1 MDNNTTTGNSS
12 HPHICKELSCFLT
25 KEERYVIAASLFAIA
40 LISLTGNIPILIVTL
55 FSAKRRNSSNL
66 ATINLVISDLLMTV
80 FCVPFVTMDLYVFD
94 AWVFGSTMC
103 FLVTFLQN
111 TAIQS
116 SLLNLLIITCEKF
129 LAVRFPFHVRL
140 RKQMVCRFM
149 PVAWMLAV
157 AESIF
162 LVRHKKMKVYENNT
176 YCMYDYP
183 DQQAFQRR
191 VAVTTVTF
199 FCPLAVIIVL
209 HSITAYT
216 LGKGTNHFKLYENE
230 EDAFKNLPRQQ
241 KRHKKATKIILVTL
255 ISIIICWG
263 PFYVYNA
270 LLLFDFMDQL
280 SLRSIH
286 IGYAVHPE
294 NPLTDADG
302 DENMWMYEQQTTLRR
317 RFEMNA
323 TVTNSTDDCGAV
335 ICLFTYE
342 RTKVR
347 YLVLGGWILG
357 IIQSSVYL
365 SYRTVREI
373 NGVPYC
379 IEDWPSFQTRRIFN
393 VVQAIALRFVPLTF
407 MICLHI
413 VTILKIKA
421 RMRSRRANAEQD
433 DFDSISHMVQVSPQA
448 LKTRKKAV
456 VMLVVV
462 VAVSAWTLFPYSAY
476 ICWRMLGATDSFSY
490 FTSNVIYIV
499 VMWLVFFNSCCHP
512 IIFGLMS
519 SEYRKAAK
527 GALSLKSTASTGNR
541 SSLRKKSR
549 QVPMILT
556 PSPGVARRYC
566 NDQNSLLS
574 AMNTTWR
581 IQQS

>member
-1 MDNNTTTGNSS
+1 MDNTTSGNSS
-12 HPHICKELSCFLT
+12 HPHICEELSCFLT
-25 KEERYVIAASLFAIA
+25 KEERYVIAVSLFAIA

-94 AWVFGSTMC
+94 AWVFGSAMC

-149 PVAWMLAV
+149 PVAWMLAI

-162 LVRHKKMKVYENNT
+162 LVRHRKMVVYENNT

-183 DQQAFQRR
+183 DHQAFQRR

-216 LGKGTNHFKLYENE
+216 LGKGTNHFKLYGNE

-241 KRHKKATKIILVTL
+241 KRHKKATRIILVTL

-270 LLLFDFMDQL
+270 LLLFDFMRQL

-286 IGYAVHPE
+286 IGYAVCAWFLFSHCSMFPFI
-294 NPLTDADG
+294 
-302 DENMWMYEQQTTLRR
+302 Y
-317 RFEMNA
+317 
-323 TVTNSTDDCGAV
+323 
-335 ICLFTYE
+335 CLFTQKGRE
-342 RTKVR
+342 TVHICSLCLRTCR
-347 YLVLGGWILG
+347 MPGYG
-357 IIQSSVYL
+357 SNPTSL
-365 SYRTVREI
+365 S
-373 NGVPYC
+373 N
-379 IEDWPSFQTRRIFN
+379 D
-393 VVQAIALRFVPLTF
+393 
-407 MICLHI
+407 
-413 VTILKIKA
+413 
-421 RMRSRRANAEQD
+421 
-433 DFDSISHMVQVSPQA
+433 
-448 LKTRKKAV
+448 
-456 VMLVVV
+456 
-462 VAVSAWTLFPYSAY
+462 
-476 ICWRMLGATDSFSY
+476 
-490 FTSNVIYIV
+490 TSNNNNGSFRGFS
-499 VMWLVFFNSCCHP
+499 W
-512 IIFGLMS
+512 
-519 SEYRKAAK
+519 RQ
-527 GALSLKSTASTGNR
+527 
-541 SSLRKKSR
+541 SSLRRYSASAVIESR
-549 QVPMILT
+549 L
-556 PSPGVARRYC
+556 
-566 NDQNSLLS
+566 
-574 AMNTTWR
+574 WR
-581 IQQS
+581 ER